1 MSCQI
6 CSKTLGLK
14 KSCKRLKERVKE
26 RRYRQKRVEILKGA
40 GGGEEESLVGLK
52 IQELH
57 HFGKKKRRL
66 KETNLYGAY
75 IGDVSVMGD
84 RYSFTQFLGTK
95 FRFLILQNNVYR
107 LDDKFIVKITKIS
120 EVNSL

>member
-57 HFGKKKRRL
+57 HFGKKKRRW
-66 KETNLYGAY
+66 KETNFYSAY
-75 IGDVSVMGD
+75 VGGVSVMGD
-84 RYSFTQFLGTK
+84 
-95 FRFLILQNNVYR
+95 
-107 LDDKFIVKITKIS
+107 
-120 EVNSL
+120 